1 MDTTSPSRSTTNEGQ
16 EREGGEEERREGG
29 RGVLRAMDALLA
41 VALRGPR
48 ARACDID
55 GRAHMHVIVI
65 SRFVYTSLGAML
77 ASLPLFAR
85 IPQML
90 SRSLMA
96 SITHTMTCP

>member
-1 MDTTSPSRSTTNEGQ
+1 MDTTSPSRSTTDEGHD
-16 EREGGEEERREGG
+16 REGGEEEKREGG
-29 RGVLRAMDALLA
+29 LESDGRALLA

>member
-1 MDTTSPSRSTTNEGQ
+1 MRDMIGKEGRKRRG
-16 EREGGEEERREGG
+16 REGGLESDG
-29 RGVLRAMDALLA
+29 RALLA

-85 IPQML
+85 IP
-90 SRSLMA
+90 
-96 SITHTMTCP
+96 